1 MINKSK
7 TIHVDDEVFRRLE
20 SIRLELKALKGKDKQ
35 ARYTGYNEVIKRL
48 INFRENRNVNDI

>member
-1 MINKSK
+1 MLNKSK
-7 TIHVDDEVFRRLE
+7 KIHVDDEVLRKLE

>member
-1 MINKSK
+1 MISKSK

-20 SIRLELKALKGKDKQ
+20 SIRLELKALKIKDKQ
-35 ARYTGYNEVIKRL
+35 VRYTGYNEVIKRL